1 VASPPAAVLPGQFD
15 VAILVDA
22 EGRQPERVEI
32 DRAIAKADAKLR
44 QKTGEGITVQEVAF
58 AVPRGPGVT
67 TMATSF
73 LAPHAARP
81 PEGLLILAND
91 TTSTTFGGYSFTV
104 QPPFAFVNQ
113 FPSPVPTVGS
123 GRVYV
128 AVMHFDHFYA
138 RCGYDNQQRR
148 VSDVSFG
155 GECRGQNGM
164 TCVLRPGGEYWTC
177 PDALNDLY
185 SDWDYYKGCTIVH
198 EFLHPFGTEGNLDH
212 YGSPPCIARGAITQA
227 QAGETRMA
235 QDNCVMCPDV
245 YTRFKRN

>member
-81 PEGLLILAND
+81 PRA
-91 TTSTTFGGYSFTV
+91 
-104 QPPFAFVNQ
+104 
-113 FPSPVPTVGS
+113 
-123 GRVYV
+123 
-128 AVMHFDHFYA
+128 
-138 RCGYDNQQRR
+138 C
-148 VSDVSFG
+148 
-155 GECRGQNGM
+155 
-164 TCVLRPGGEYWTC
+164 
-177 PDALNDLY
+177 
-185 SDWDYYKGCTIVH
+185 
-198 EFLHPFGTEGNLDH
+198 
-212 YGSPPCIARGAITQA
+212 
-227 QAGETRMA
+227 
-235 QDNCVMCPDV
+235 
-245 YTRFKRN
+245 